1 MRTCTIER
9 KVFIPAQ
16 RYFVMAQPDLEAG
29 LRSLRKSLQQIET
42 LLAWQE
48 LKQSELTPDHTPGF
62 TLLQDSV
69 GTDLRNEYSFF
80 LFTAMQIHT
89 VLNDNTVDLSNIQR
103 QQIKQ
108 QLAKIES
115 QLYSLNLQ
123 KRLLMCHR

>member
-1 MRTCTIER
+1 
-9 KVFIPAQ
+9 
-16 RYFVMAQPDLEAG
+16 MAEPNLEAG
-29 LRSLRKSLQQIET
+29 LRSLRNSLEKMKT

-80 LFTAMQIHT
+80 LFTSMQMHG
-89 VLNDNTVDLSNIQR
+89 VLNNSDAGLSNVRR
-103 QQIKQ
+103 QQVKQ
-108 QLAKIES
+108 RLAKIES

-123 KRLLMCHR
+123 RRLC

>member
-1 MRTCTIER
+1 
-9 KVFIPAQ
+9 
-16 RYFVMAQPDLEAG
+16 MAEPNLETG
-29 LRSLRKSLQQIET
+29 LRSLRNSLEKMKT

>member
-1 MRTCTIER
+1 MRTCIIER

-16 RYFVMAQPDLEAG
+16 RYFVMAQPNLEAG
-29 LRSLRKSLQQIET
+29 LRSLRNSLEKMKA

-80 LFTAMQIHT
+80 LFTAMQMHS
-89 VLNDNTVDLSNIQR
+89 VLNNNIADLPNIQR
-103 QQIKQ
+103 QRIKQ

-115 QLYSLNLQ
+115 QLHRLNLQ
-123 KRLLMCHR
+123 KRLC